1 MYASEIL
8 STETRKCRS
17 MKGAPIT
24 DRLSVEW
31 LAFQQRERTPPS
43 TIARRES
50 VLRSVGNAGE
60 ATREQIEEW
69 WRERA
74 DRDLAQAT
82 RANDLATLRAFYKW
96 CSRWEHRADD
106 PTSRLDAPKVD
117 KGLPRPMSRG
127 DLHQLLATLPDD
139 LRRAVAL
146 GAYAGLRVS
155 EVAALHWRDVDTVAR
170 RARIL
175 HSKGGKS
182 RTVALGA
189 VLVDQ
194 MLPEMDGYVVTGSDR
209 PVSAAQLQRRVN
221 RAIRAAGIDGTF
233 HTLRHRYGTL
243 AYQATRD
250 LVAVGRQMGHSSP
263 VTTAIYAA
271 ASDDVADEIAAAV
284 TR

>member
-1 MYASEIL
+1 
-8 STETRKCRS
+8 
-17 MKGAPIT
+17 MKGVPIT

-31 LAFQQRERTPPS
+31 LDFQRRERMPPN

-69 WRERA
+69 WGKRA
-74 DRDLAQAT
+74 DGNLAQAT
-82 RANDLATLRAFYKW
+82 RANDLATLRSFYKW
-96 CSRWEHRADD
+96 CTRWEHRTDD
-106 PTSRLDAPKVD
+106 PTVRLDAPRVA
-117 KGLPRPMSRG
+117 KGLPRPIGRAE
-127 DLHQLLATLPDD
+127 LHTLLQGLPPD

-155 EVAALHWRDVDTVAR
+155 EVARLDWADIDVDTR
-170 RARIL
+170 RARIW

-182 RTVALGA
+182 RVVALGA
-189 VLVDQ
+189 VLLDEL
-194 MLPEMDGYVVTGSDR
+194 LPAANSGNVVTAGDAVHSGQ
-209 PVSAAQLQRRVN
+209 QLQRRVN
-221 RAIRAAGIDGTF
+221 RAMHGLGVEGTF

-271 ASDDVADEIAAAV
+271 ASDDVADLIADAV